1 MWLAAILCFGIL
13 TLWVPARWA
22 LSAFQVALFA
32 LAAVRIMQRRW
43 LALPFAGW
51 MIGGAIAWGALQ
63 AAAGWSVD
71 RVTTLDAT
79 LNWVTNLVA
88 FMLAADLYG
97 NRERRERFLRSALI
111 FTSILAVVS
120 IFTFLTSPAGKVFW
134 IFDSASES
142 RTLGPFVYHNQYAAF
157 VEAILPVAIAGVIG
171 DRRRWALHAVI
182 VATLFGSV
190 VAGGSRTGTAL
201 CLAEILVIPAIAFWR
216 ETINASMLARVV
228 LGSLAAV
235 VLLTGVVGWQPLW
248 KRLQEPHPYSLRK
261 DLVLSSIAM
270 VRDRPLT
277 GFGLGTWPEAYP
289 GYARFDDG
297 TYVNQA
303 HNDWVQ
309 WTAEGGRSRAG
320 AWHPRCGRCGAW
332 VFSACGCTR

>member
-1 MWLAAILCFGIL
+1 MWLAAVLCFGIL

-157 VEAILPVAIAGVIG
+157 VEAILPVAIAAFAQQVEGLQQRG
-171 DRRRWALHAVI
+171 
-182 VATLFGSV
+182 F
-190 VAGGSRTGTAL
+190 GGSRVPAVEVDVGDRGQHRARAL
-201 CLAEILVIPAIAFWR
+201 
-216 ETINASMLARVV
+216 RVV
-228 LGSLAAV
+228 QLPEAVLGHDEVVPRLPSVAV
-235 VLLTGVVGWQPLW
+235 LQVHGAEVVQL
-248 KRLQEPHPYSLRK
+248 
-261 DLVLSSIAM
+261 
-270 VRDRPLT
+270 
-277 GFGLGTWPEAYP
+277 FGLGVDFLVWTGTPVHSVAT
-289 GYARFDDG
+289 GTVATGTFAAR
-297 TYVNQA
+297 A
-303 HNDWVQ
+303 
-309 WTAEGGRSRAG
+309 AG
-320 AWHPRCGRCGAW
+320 PRWLA
-332 VFSACGCTR
+332 